1 LNLRVETITPYVPG
15 FSSLKA
21 ESIDLG
27 FNMLRRLDDN
37 WRNGTNCFDLPGEKL
52 LGLFSCHQLIGVGGL
67 NQDPFMT
74 NCRAGR
80 VRHLYLG
87 QCYRGMGLGTLLL
100 QQIIQDAVIHFALI
114 NTHAPHAAYS
124 FYERLGF
131 HCLADQDISTHRLQL
146 IAATK

>member
-1 LNLRVETITPYVPG
+1 MPSTDWPVL
-15 FSSLKA
+15 A
-21 ESIDLG
+21 
-27 FNMLRRLDDN
+27 
-37 WRNGTNCFDLPGEKL
+37 
-52 LGLFSCHQLIGVGGL
+52 GL

-114 NTHAPHAAYS
+114 NTRAPHAAYS

-131 HCLADQDISTHRLQL
+131 QCLADQDISTHRLQL